1 MITKPVRSETERR
14 TSFSHPQKEI
24 SYKSRQ
30 FTLKEGHGWLE
41 ARKIRAFY
49 DIVQSSD
56 FETGVGALL
65 QTSGVGKLS
74 PNITLMGYKK
84 DWMTCKPRDLIS
96 YFNVM
101 Q

>member
-1 MITKPVRSETERR
+1 MNAIR
-14 TSFSHPQKEI
+14 
-24 SYKSRQ
+24 
-30 FTLKEGHGWLE
+30 EGLAWLS
-41 ARKIRAFY
+41 ARKIKSFY
-49 DIVQSSD
+49 DIVQSVD

-84 DWMTCKPRDLIS
+84 DWTTCSDAELNS

-101 Q
+101 QLSLLLYHAAK